1 MSCINKHV
9 LSCLEYW
16 DPTCQQCVIHHH
28 LKDREI
34 MTACW
39 TGIST
44 QTSDLKVPS
53 VSMFL
58 FMGGHRTSSVLPPCD
73 YWGFTSTYI
82 PEHRK
87 DSNHMCFVTEILKFD
102 HTTMLNIL
110 LDYILC
116 FGCSS
121 TMLCVVVGGN
131 VVPLFVIMY
140 GYC

>member
-1 MSCINKHV
+1 
-9 LSCLEYW
+9 
-16 DPTCQQCVIHHH
+16 
-28 LKDREI
+28 
-34 MTACW
+34 
-39 TGIST
+39 
-44 QTSDLKVPS
+44 
-53 VSMFL
+53 
-58 FMGGHRTSSVLPPCD
+58 
-73 YWGFTSTYI
+73 
-82 PEHRK
+82 
-87 DSNHMCFVTEILKFD
+87 MCFVTEILKFD